1 MMRTTGLAFAFVALS
16 GSCALAQT
24 PRLLAS
30 YDSWSAWTFQEG
42 RTKVCYIYSDAVSKK
57 PDTLDH
63 GRVGF
68 SMRRHSGGKVRT
80 EAGFLAG
87 YTLAPRAIAV
97 RVDGKTFT
105 MIPRGKNA
113 WLRREEREP
122 EFLQAL
128 LKGRAMTVE
137 AVSARGNKTS
147 YRFSLAGVTAAM
159 RKARQSCP

>member
-1 MMRTTGLAFAFVALS
+1 MMRSTGLAFAFVALS

-30 YDSWSAWTFQEG
+30 YDNWSAWTFQEG

-57 PDTLDH
+57 PETLDH

-68 SMRRHSGGKVRT
+68 SVRRHADGKVRT

-87 YTLAPRAIAV
+87 YAFAPRAIEV
-97 RVDGKTFT
+97 KIDNQHFT

-113 WLRREEREP
+113 WLRREKREA
-122 EFLQAL
+122 EFVRAL
-128 LKGRAMTVE
+128 TKGRVMTVE
-137 AVSARGNKTS
+137 AVSKRGNTTS